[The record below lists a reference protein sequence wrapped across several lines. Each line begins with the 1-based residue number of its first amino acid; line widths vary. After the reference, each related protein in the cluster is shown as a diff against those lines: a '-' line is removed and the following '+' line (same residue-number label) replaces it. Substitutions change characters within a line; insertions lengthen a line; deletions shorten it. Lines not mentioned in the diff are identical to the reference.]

1 MWIHFSRSHKFFVVC
16 VCVCVCACVRI
27 WRGYSGSTLHRRWSF
42 SWIFKGGLV
51 CDSQRERSI
60 LEKSRRKARL
70 GKCGWHPVKVDLFYF
85 FLFQFM
91 ITGGN
96 LQDSKDALHLAQT
109 NGILILLLPPKM
121 WIKLFWRSLSENCLR
136 YKYCRHNR
144 KIDQFQCDM
153 IKMKKL
159 KVPSVISDDWWT
171 LLYLIR
177 IILRFQ
183 LMRIKFTRHRI

>member
-1 MWIHFSRSHKFFVVC
+1 MMLTWREIDLLAEFLKEGWYVTEREAFWKKAAGKHVWETVVD
-16 VCVCVCACVRI
+16 
-27 WRGYSGSTLHRRWSF
+27 TLLKWT
-42 SWIFKGGLV
+42 
-51 CDSQRERSI
+51 
-60 LEKSRRKARL
+60 
-70 GKCGWHPVKVDLFYF
+70 YF
-85 FLFQFM
+85 FLFQFV

-159 KVPSVISDDWWT
+159 KVPIVISDAWWM

-183 LMRIKFTRHRI
+183 LMRIKFTRHKI